1 MRQPPANRKGYN
13 GGNRVALQPST
24 NVTLLFSLQ
33 HKFTRIGGVT
43 KAVFVGGLNH
53 E

>member
-1 MRQPPANRKGYN
+1 MSTNRKGYN
-13 GGNRVALQPST
+13 GGHRVALQPSASR
-24 NVTLLFSLQ
+24 LLFSLQ
-33 HKFTRIGGVT
+33 PKFTRIGGVT

>member
-1 MRQPPANRKGYN
+1 MSANRKGYD
-13 GGNRVALQPST
+13 GGHRVALQPRAI
-24 NVTLLFSLQ
+24 VLLFSLQ
-33 HKFTRIGGVT
+33 PKFTRIGGVT